1 MCILDE
7 WLRHVSTMTFSG
19 LVIMCGWYG
28 TVANI
33 DTIDSGNTEISIVC
47 PAADMLQINGSS
59 TTTHSGNLFQ
69 EAGCLLQ
76 RKQWDQVWELA
87 ATHPPPYIIMAANII
102 FCYDSRYPNDHSSTA
117 PKFRL
122 LWWPCKLNTHVHT
135 VLHSNWCLL
144 SSVPHSPCF
153 TRDPSVCPG
162 LLPPHYKISGHWCLR
177 SCLRSPRSKFCWK
190 YLLSWWAEERTT
202 PAPGPASWGDTL
214 SR

>member
-7 WLRHVSTMTFSG
+7 WLRHVSTMTFSC

-87 ATHPPPYIIMAANII
+87 ASHPPPYIIMAANII

-122 LWWPCKLNTHVHT
+122 LGWPCKLNTHGT
-135 VLHSNWCLL
+135 LCFILTGACCLL
-144 SSVPHSPCF
+144 SHILHVSPE
-153 TRDPSVCPG
+153 TQVSAPVCCP
-162 LLPPHYKISGHWCLR
+162 LIT
-177 SCLRSPRSKFCWK
+177 K
-190 YLLSWWAEERTT
+190 YL
-202 PAPGPASWGDTL
+202 DTGV
-214 SR
+214 

>member
-1 MCILDE
+1 MELWLILILLIVGT
-7 WLRHVSTMTFSG
+7 LRYRLF
-19 LVIMCGWYG
+19 
-28 TVANI
+28 
-33 DTIDSGNTEISIVC
+33 
-47 PAADMLQINGSS
+47 AADMLQINGST

-69 EAGCLLQ
+69 EAGWLLQ

-87 ATHPPPYIIMAANII
+87 ASHPPPYIMAANII
-102 FCYDSRYPNDHSSTA
+102 FCYDSRYPNDHSSHCSGSGYCSDLASSTLTCTLCFILT
-117 PKFRL
+117 PTVVCCPTFSM
-122 LWWPCKLNTHVHT
+122 PCL
-135 VLHSNWCLL
+135 
-144 SSVPHSPCF
+144 
-153 TRDPSVCPG
+153 TRDPSVGPG

>member
-1 MCILDE
+1 MELWLTLILLIVGT
-7 WLRHVSTMTFSG
+7 LRYRLFVPLLTCYKLMEAPPPPLI
-19 LVIMCGWYG
+19 LVICSKKQ
-28 TVANI
+28 V
-33 DTIDSGNTEISIVC
+33 
-47 PAADMLQINGSS
+47 
-59 TTTHSGNLFQ
+59 
-69 EAGCLLQ
+69 CLLQ

-135 VLHSNWCLL
+135 VLHSDWCLL

-190 YLLSWWAEERTT
+190 YLLSWWAKERTT
-202 PAPGPASWGDTL
+202 PAPAQHHGVIHSPDKYWHTCGTHPWVIEQIKNVY
-214 SR
+214 RKR